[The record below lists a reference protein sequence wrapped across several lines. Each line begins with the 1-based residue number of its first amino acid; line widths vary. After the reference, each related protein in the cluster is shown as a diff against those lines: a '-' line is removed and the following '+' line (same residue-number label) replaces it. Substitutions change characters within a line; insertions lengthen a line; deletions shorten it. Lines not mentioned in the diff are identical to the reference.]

1 MLDEF
6 YIEKLVKKK
15 FPYKSRFFPTGIGD
29 DSAVLNL
36 KDSSLVVATKDN
48 QILYLNM
55 YKQVYQ
61 PDYMQIQAEFKKS
74 SGNKDAL
81 TSSDD
86 ESEGPNSKKS
96 LSLIKSVGIHEEV
109 TKEKKH
115 KVNELSKEKEKKE
128 M

>member
-1 MLDEF
+1 
-6 YIEKLVKKK
+6 
-15 FPYKSRFFPTGIGD
+15 
-29 DSAVLNL
+29 
-36 KDSSLVVATKDN
+36 
-48 QILYLNM
+48 M

-128 M
+128 MQTLIDKIKYNVVAQGFHQGEISCMDICI